1 MLPGPP
7 QRLTVPRQRGLMGRE
22 QGADEKVLSFKADLN
37 EEGVGVGVI
46 RLQGATSCDR
56 GSFLPS
62 GPLRPM
68 AVLMEGAPIGST
80 NLHERQS
87 W

>member
-1 MLPGPP
+1 MLPVLPGPP
-7 QRLTVPRQRGLMGRE
+7 QRQRGLMGRK
-22 QGADEKVLSFKADLN
+22 QGADEKVLSFKARLN
-37 EEGVGVGVI
+37 EEGVGGGEVI

-80 NLHERQS
+80 NLHARQS